1 MQLNSKLQK
10 QQGATDAKRDN
21 VDISNLMQSI
31 EQTESVNT
39 ETEKLPSY
47 IDRLSALAKNFEEI
61 ANSFDEIAS
70 KPISLG
76 IKQESID
83 EFRSEKNRYIEEE
96 KEVLATH
103 RTKMLKMLEE
113 HEKKTRNII
122 RKGEGIWLSDF
133 WMKILV
139 GSVYSLIGLLVL
151 ALWLK

>member
-1 MQLNSKLQK
+1 MKTS
-10 QQGATDAKRDN
+10 KRDN
-21 VDISNLMQSI
+21 VDITNLMQSI
-31 EQTESVNT
+31 GQTEKVNT
-39 ETEKLPSY
+39 ETEKLPGY

-70 KPISLG
+70 KPIFLG

-103 RTKMLKMLEE
+103 RTKMLKILED

-122 RKGEGIWLSDF
+122 R
-133 WMKILV
+133 
-139 GSVYSLIGLLVL
+139 
-151 ALWLK
+151 

>member
-1 MQLNSKLQK
+1 MKTS
-10 QQGATDAKRDN
+10 KRDN

-31 EQTESVNT
+31 GQTESVNT
-39 ETEKLPSY
+39 GTEKLPSY

-70 KPISLG
+70 KPIFLG
-76 IKQESID
+76 IKQECID

-103 RTKMLKMLEE
+103 RTKILKILEE
-113 HEKKTRNII
+113 HEQNTKRII
-122 RKGEGIWLSDF
+122 QQGEGIWLSDF
-133 WMKILV
+133 WLKILV
-139 GSVYSLIGLLVL
+139 VTIYSAIGLLAL

>member
-1 MQLNSKLQK
+1 MKTS
-10 QQGATDAKRDN
+10 KRDN
-21 VDISNLMQSI
+21 VDITNLMQSI
-31 EQTESVNT
+31 GQTENVNT

-47 IDRLSALAKNFEEI
+47 IDRLSALAKNFEDI

-70 KPISLG
+70 KPIFLG

-103 RTKMLKMLEE
+103 RTKILKILEE
-113 HEKKTRNII
+113 HEQNTKRII
-122 RKGEGIWLSDF
+122 QQGEGIWLSDF

-139 GSVYSLIGLLVL
+139 GSIYSVIGLLAL

>member
-1 MQLNSKLQK
+1 MKTS
-10 QQGATDAKRDN
+10 KRDN
-21 VDISNLMQSI
+21 VDITNLMQSI
-31 EQTESVNT
+31 GQTESVNT
-39 ETEKLPSY
+39 EPEKLPGN

-70 KPISLG
+70 KPIFLG

-83 EFRSEKNRYIEEE
+83 EFRSEKNRYIEED

-103 RTKMLKMLEE
+103 RTKMMKILEE
-113 HEKKTRNII
+113 HEKKTKRII
-122 RKGEGIWLSDF
+122 QQGEGIWLSDF

-139 GSVYSLIGLLVL
+139 GTIYSVIGLLAL

>member
-1 MQLNSKLQK
+1 MKTS
-10 QQGATDAKRDN
+10 KRDN
-21 VDISNLMQSI
+21 VDITNLMQSI
-31 EQTESVNT
+31 GQTENVNT

-61 ANSFDEIAS
+61 ANSFDEIAC
-70 KPISLG
+70 KPIFLG

-103 RTKMLKMLEE
+103 RTKMMKILEE
-113 HEKKTRNII
+113 HEKKTKRII
-122 RKGEGIWLSDF
+122 QQGEGIWLSDF
-133 WMKILV
+133 WLKILV
-139 GSVYSLIGLLVL
+139 GTIYSVIGLLAL

>member
-1 MQLNSKLQK
+1 MKTS
-10 QQGATDAKRDN
+10 KRDN
-21 VDISNLMQSI
+21 VDITNLMQSI

-39 ETEKLPSY
+39 ETEKLPGY
-47 IDRLSALAKNFEEI
+47 IGRLSVLAKNFEEI
-61 ANSFDEIAS
+61 ANSFDKIAS
-70 KPISLG
+70 KPIFLG

-103 RTKMLKMLEE
+103 RTEMLKILED
-113 HEKKTRNII
+113 HEQKTRHII
-122 RKGEGIWLSDF
+122 RQDEGIWLSDF

-139 GSVYSLIGLLVL
+139 GTIYSVIGLLAL

>member
-1 MQLNSKLQK
+1 MKTS
-10 QQGATDAKRDN
+10 KRDN
-21 VDISNLMQSI
+21 VDITNLMQSI
-31 EQTESVNT
+31 EQTEKVNT

-47 IDRLSALAKNFEEI
+47 IDRLGVLAENFKKI
-61 ANSFDEIAS
+61 ANAFDEIAS
-70 KPISLG
+70 KPIFLG

-103 RTKMLKMLEE
+103 RTEILKILEE
-113 HEKKTRNII
+113 HEKKTKRII
-122 RKGEGIWLSDF
+122 QQGEGIWLSDF

-139 GSVYSLIGLLVL
+139 GTIYSAIGLLAL

>member
-1 MQLNSKLQK
+1 MKTS
-10 QQGATDAKRDN
+10 KRDN
-21 VDISNLMQSI
+21 VDITNLMQSI
-31 EQTESVNT
+31 GQTESVNT
-39 ETEKLPSY
+39 EPEKLPGN

-70 KPISLG
+70 KPIFLG

-103 RTKMLKMLEE
+103 RTKMLKMLED
-113 HEKKTRNII
+113 HEQKTRHII
-122 RKGEGIWLSDF
+122 RQGEGIWLSDF

-139 GSVYSLIGLLVL
+139 GTIYSVIGLLAL

>member
-1 MQLNSKLQK
+1 MKTS
-10 QQGATDAKRDN
+10 KRDN

-31 EQTESVNT
+31 GQTEKVNT
-39 ETEKLPSY
+39 ETEKLPGY

-70 KPISLG
+70 KPIFLG

-83 EFRSEKNRYIEEE
+83 EFRSEKNRYIEAE

-103 RTKMLKMLEE
+103 RTKMMKMLEE
-113 HEKKTRNII
+113 HEKKTKRII
-122 RKGEGIWLSDF
+122 QQGEGIWLSDF

-139 GSVYSLIGLLVL
+139 GSIYSVIGLLAL

>member
-1 MQLNSKLQK
+1 MKTS
-10 QQGATDAKRDN
+10 KRDN
-21 VDISNLMQSI
+21 VDITNLMQSI
-31 EQTESVNT
+31 GQTEKVNT
-39 ETEKLPSY
+39 ETEKLPGY

-70 KPISLG
+70 KPIFLG

-96 KEVLATH
+96 KKVLATH
-103 RTKMLKMLEE
+103 RTEILKILEE
-113 HEKKTRNII
+113 HEKKTKRII
-122 RKGEGIWLSDF
+122 QQGEGIWLSDF

-139 GSVYSLIGLLVL
+139 VTIYSTIGLLAL

>member
-1 MQLNSKLQK
+1 MKTS
-10 QQGATDAKRDN
+10 KRDN
-21 VDISNLMQSI
+21 VDITNLMQSI
-31 EQTESVNT
+31 GQTEKVNT
-39 ETEKLPSY
+39 ETEKLPGY

-70 KPISLG
+70 KPIFLG

-83 EFRSEKNRYIEEE
+83 EFRSEKNRYIEAE

-103 RTKMLKMLEE
+103 RTEMLKMLEE
-113 HEKKTRNII
+113 HEKKTKRII
-122 RKGEGIWLSDF
+122 QQGEGIWLSDF

-139 GSVYSLIGLLVL
+139 VTIYSVIGLLAL

>member
-1 MQLNSKLQK
+1 MKTS
-10 QQGATDAKRDN
+10 KRDN

-39 ETEKLPSY
+39 ETEKLPGY
-47 IDRLSALAKNFEEI
+47 IDRLGALAKNFEEI
-61 ANSFDEIAS
+61 ANAFDEIAS
-70 KPISLG
+70 KPIFLG

-83 EFRSEKNRYIEEE
+83 EFRSEKNRYIEAE

-103 RTKMLKMLEE
+103 RTEMLKMLEE
-113 HEKKTRNII
+113 HEKKTKRII
-122 RKGEGIWLSDF
+122 QQGEGIWLSDF

-139 GSVYSLIGLLVL
+139 VTIYSVIGLLAL

>member
-1 MQLNSKLQK
+1 MKTS
-10 QQGATDAKRDN
+10 KRDN
-21 VDISNLMQSI
+21 VDITNLMQSI

-39 ETEKLPSY
+39 ETEKLPGN

-70 KPISLG
+70 KPIFLG

-103 RTKMLKMLEE
+103 RTEMLKILED
-113 HEKKTRNII
+113 HEQKTRHII
-122 RKGEGIWLSDF
+122 RQDEGIWLSDF

-139 GSVYSLIGLLVL
+139 GTIYSVIGLLAL

>member
-1 MQLNSKLQK
+1 MKTS
-10 QQGATDAKRDN
+10 KRDN
-21 VDISNLMQSI
+21 VDITNLMQSI
-31 EQTESVNT
+31 GQTESVNT
-39 ETEKLPSY
+39 ETEKLPGN

-70 KPISLG
+70 KPIFLG

-103 RTKMLKMLEE
+103 RTEMLKILEG
-113 HEKKTRNII
+113 HEKKTRHII
-122 RKGEGIWLSDF
+122 RQGEGIWLSDF

-139 GSVYSLIGLLVL
+139 GTIYSVIGLLAL
-151 ALWLK
+151 ALW